1 MTTTSAQHTTGSSQT
16 RKTQFRPEVQGLRAL
31 AVGLVLLYHLWPERL
46 SGGFVGVDV
55 FFVISGYLITG
66 HLYRELSTTGSIQL
80 TKFWA
85 RRIMRLLPLAFTV
98 LVFSF
103 LCLILL
109 LPESTWEMNL
119 RQITASLFYV
129 ENWVLAADSVDYM
142 AAENDPSLVQHY
154 WSLSIEEQFYFVLP
168 LILIGAFL
176 LARRVG
182 KQTAKSSTRLRLVI
196 ATLSVVGI
204 LSFIFSVLYT
214 NYDPAQAYF
223 VTPTRLWEF
232 TVGGLV
238 ALTMRESTRHKA
250 YANLVGWV
258 GVGMILIAGFTFS
271 EGTAFPGYTALLPVV
286 GTAFFLRHGT
296 GTPFGGVHWLAAR
309 RPAVRMGDWSYA
321 IYLWHWPL
329 IIVASYLLE
338 EVRWPQKIAIIILT
352 FILAALSQRYIEDPL
367 RRAQFFKLPRRA
379 FVAMVTSLVV
389 ITISFTVVPQYLET
403 DSPDTVAMADC
414 TGADALLAECADQG
428 LDGEPLIGAA
438 LVSKEKSEPPYP
450 ECFIPGG
457 KTDFDRSDCSL
468 GVAPEDAELTIAM
481 FGSSHARMWLPMLD
495 NVGKEHN
502 WNIQGYT
509 KSGCAPVPLAL
520 TSPKD
525 NGADREEN
533 EACDHFVT
541 HTAEFLALNP
551 EIDVIATASVG
562 SGHDYY
568 MTNGTLATDRQK
580 IEAIDNMW
588 QRWIDAGKTVIT
600 FAEVPYFSD
609 VDAPL
614 CVEKYA
620 HEIAT
625 KCTVS
630 YEEAISDRGVF
641 QRRTAAEGKA
651 DVRLYDPAE
660 GMCEEGKCYSMVG
673 KLITR
678 YDHSHLSEH
687 FVRSYSTDFANFMY
701 KEVLE
706 QTSQ

>member
-1 MTTTSAQHTTGSSQT
+1 MTTTSAQSTTGSSQT

-98 LVFSF
+98 LLFSF

-176 LARRVG
+176 LARRCG

-214 NYDPAQAYF
+214 YYDPAQAYF

-238 ALTMRESTRHKA
+238 ALTMRESRSHKP
-250 YANLVGWV
+250 YENLVGWV
-258 GVGMILIAGFTFS
+258 GVGMILIAGFSFS

-286 GTAFFLRHGT
+286 GTALFLRHGT
-296 GTPFGGVHWLAAR
+296 GAPFRGVHWLAAR

-338 EVRWPQKIAIIILT
+338 EVRWSQKIAIIILT

-403 DSPDTVAMADC
+403 DSPDTVAMAEC

-468 GVAPEDAELTIAM
+468 GAAPEDAELTIAM

-495 NVGKEHN
+495 KVGRENN

-509 KSGCAPVPLAL
+509 KSGCSPLPL
-520 TSPKD
+520 DVTSPD
-525 NGADREEN
+525 DTGSTREDN
-533 EACDHFVT
+533 EACDAFVT
-541 HTAEFLALNP
+541 ETAEALANDP
-551 EIDVIATASVG
+551 NVDIIATASMEGG
-562 SGHDYY
+562 SDYHLS
-568 MTNGTLATDRQK
+568 NGEVATEQQI
-580 IEAIDNMW
+580 IEAIDTMW
-588 QRWIDAGKTVIT
+588 QHWIDHGKKVIT
-600 FAEVPYFSD
+600 FTEVPHFGD
-609 VDAPL
+609 IEAPT
-614 CVEKYA
+614 CVETNPDEA
-620 HEIAT
+620 PAE
-625 KCTVS
+625 CTVS
-630 YEEAISDRGVF
+630 YEEGITDRPVF
-641 QRRTAAEGKA
+641 QRMTAAEGQA
-651 DVRLYDPAE
+651 DVEVYDPAM
-660 GMCEEGKCYSMVG
+660 GMCNDNTCYSLVG
-673 KLITR
+673 NLITR
-678 YDHSHLSEH
+678 YDNHHLSEH
-687 FVRSYSTDFANFMY
+687 FVQSYSEDFVEFMHE
-701 KEVLE
+701 EVLD
-706 QTSQ
+706 